1 MRFRVYAAVLLCGL
15 SAAVV
20 GAQKITTPEQL
31 DKVMKK
37 SGPAMQA
44 TQKAMGAGSFAD
56 ARTQMATVKQAVLD
70 SQTFWVEHKRE
81 DALKF
86 NKDTLAK
93 IDAFEKLI
101 AGDKVDPATAT
112 AALKE
117 VGAACR
123 ACHKVYRATDAEDNF
138 ILKPG
143 SIG

>member
-1 MRFRVYAAVLLCGL
+1 M
-15 SAAVV
+15 
-20 GAQKITTPEQL
+20 TTPEEL

-44 TQKAMGAGSFAD
+44 TQKAMGAGSYAE
-56 ARTQMATVKQAVLD
+56 ARKQMATVKQAVVD

-93 IDAFEKLI
+93 IDAFEKMI
-101 AGDKVDPATAT
+101 ATDKVDPAAAT

-117 VGAACR
+117 VGASCR
-123 ACHKVYRATDAEDNF
+123 ACHKVYRATDAEENF

>member
-1 MRFRVYAAVLLCGL
+1 MGSRVYAAVLLCGL

-20 GAQKITTPEQL
+20 GAQKVTTPEEL

-44 TQKAMGAGSFAD
+44 TQKAIGAGAYAD
-56 ARTQMATVKQAVLD
+56 ARTQMATVKQAVID

-86 NKDTLAK
+86 NKDTVAK
-93 IDAFEKLI
+93 IEAFEKLI
-101 AGDKVDPATAT
+101 AGEKVDAAT
-112 AALKE
+112 AAASLKE
-117 VGAACR
+117 VGASCR
-123 ACHKVYRATDAEDNF
+123 ACHKVYRATDAEENF